1 LDQFPQYGGHQVS
14 LFAVELIEDFFNRL
28 AGEKEAKDV

>member
-1 LDQFPQYGGHQVS
+1 VS